1 LRHALGTGE
10 HLGMVLGGQHLS
22 QLDQSADRQ
31 PACREL
37 TGDRREQSYEPSHFG
52 SPERRGLGKPE
63 LANAVIEQ
71 RCISQLPIELP
82 FGKAGQLDDE
92 LDDEVPLAPNQIGEA
107 AVEIACG
114 GRFHS
119 D

>member
-1 LRHALGTGE
+1 
-10 HLGMVLGGQHLS
+10 MVLVGQHLS

-31 PACREL
+31 PACSEL
-37 TGDRREQSYEPSHFG
+37 IGDRREQSNEASHLGPS
-52 SPERRGLGKPE
+52 ECRGLGKPQ
-63 LANAVIEQ
+63 LANAVIEE
-71 RCISQLPIELP
+71 RGISELAVKLP

-92 LDDEVPLAPNQIGEA
+92 LDDEVPLAPNQVGEA

-119 D
+119 